1 MQRELTERE
10 KWLIERIGK
19 RVYRPDIGCKCEPC
33 QFIYNNGLIVRDR
46 NQALYL
52 AEMEVEYTLDGTPV
66 QYFDTRQEAIDF
78 ENENKQ
84 S

>member
-19 RVYRPDIGCKCEPC
+19 VVYRPETGCPC
-33 QFIYNNGLIVRDR
+33 DMCKNVYKNGIVIADR
-46 NQALYL
+46 NHALYL
-52 AEMEVEYTLDGTPV
+52 SDMELDYTHDGTPM

-78 ENENKQ
+78 ENENKKQ
-84 S
+84 

>member
-19 RVYRPDIGCKCEPC
+19 VVYRPDTKCPCEVCKHVYE
-33 QFIYNNGLIVRDR
+33 NGLIVADR
-46 NQALYL
+46 NHALYL
-52 AEMEVEYTLDGTPV
+52 YDMEVMYTIEAKIPM

-78 ENENKQ
+78 EKEHKQ
-84 S
+84 

>member
-19 RVYRPDIGCKCEPC
+19 VVYRPDNKCGCVICG
-33 QFIYNNGLIVRDR
+33 IRYNKGVLVRDR
-46 NQALYL
+46 SHAIFLS
-52 AEMEVEYTLDGTPV
+52 ETEIEYTSEGIPMR
-66 QYFDTRQEAIDF
+66 YFDTRQEAIDF

-84 S
+84 